1 MLEDKYFCSNLDTS
15 HNYEVY
21 VDSDYYILHDTTTN
35 TYYKFCPEIDIRNY
49 HIISV
54 QDSTAVQDRNF
65 EPCDV
70 SNSIFTSVNSF
81 KLIIIFF
88 CIFYLA
94 IKVIN
99 LGSVALIKGGFF
111 GDI

>member
-1 MLEDKYFCSNLDTS
+1 MLKDNYYCSNLDAS

-21 VDSDYYILHDTTTN
+21 VDSDYYILHDLTTN
-35 TYYKFCPEIDIRNY
+35 TYYKFFPQVDIRNF
-49 HIISV
+49 HIV
-54 QDSTAVQDRNF
+54 QDSTLVQDRTY
-65 EPCDV
+65 EPCEV
-70 SNSIFTSVNSF
+70 SNSIFTSVNSY
-81 KLIIIFF
+81 KLVIIFL

>member
-1 MLEDKYFCSNLDTS
+1 MLRDSYYCSDLNAS
-15 HNYEVY
+15 HNFEVY
-21 VDSDYYILHDTTTN
+21 VDSNYYILHDLTTN
-35 TYYKFCPEIDIRNY
+35 IYYKFCPDVDIRNY
-49 HIISV
+49 HTIAEV
-54 QDSTAVQDRNF
+54 ENYNF
-65 EPCDV
+65 EPCEV
-70 SNSIFTSVNSF
+70 SNSIFTSVNSY
-81 KLIIIFF
+81 KLVIIFL

>member
-1 MLEDKYFCSNLDTS
+1 MLEDKYFCSNLNAS
-15 HNYEVY
+15 HKFEVY
-21 VDSDYYILHDTTTN
+21 VDSNYYILHDITTN
-35 TYYKFCPEIDIRNY
+35 TYYKFCPDVDIRNY
-49 HIISV
+49 HTTTDV
-54 QDSTAVQDRNF
+54 QDFTF
-65 EPCDV
+65 EPCEV

-81 KLIIIFF
+81 KLVIIFL

-99 LGSVALIKGGFF
+99 LGSVALIKGGLF

>member
-1 MLEDKYFCSNLDTS
+1 MLKDNYYCSNLDTS
-15 HNYEVY
+15 HNFEVY
-21 VDSDYYILHDTTTN
+21 VDSDFYILHDIN
-35 TYYKFCPEIDIRNY
+35 SNIYYKFCPNIDIRNY
-49 HIISV
+49 HTTTDI
-54 QDSTAVQDRNF
+54 QNYTF
-65 EPCDV
+65 EPCEV
-70 SNSIFTSVNSF
+70 SNSIFTSVNAYKF
-81 KLIIIFF
+81 VIIFL

>member
-1 MLEDKYFCSNLDTS
+1 MLEDNYYCSNLDTS
-15 HNYEVY
+15 HNFEVY
-21 VDSDYYILHDTTTN
+21 VDSDFYILHDININ
-35 TYYKFCPEIDIRNY
+35 TYYKFCPNIDIRNY
-49 HIISV
+49 HTITDI
-54 QDSTAVQDRNF
+54 QNYTF
-65 EPCDV
+65 EPCKV
-70 SNSIFTSVNSF
+70 SNSIFTSVNAYKF
-81 KLIIIFF
+81 VIIFL

>member
-1 MLEDKYFCSNLDTS
+1 MLEDKYYCSNLEAS

-21 VDSDYYILHDTTTN
+21 VDSNYYILHDLTDN
-35 TYYKFCPEIDIRNY
+35 IYYKFCPNVDIRNY
-49 HIISV
+49 HTITNV
-54 QDSTAVQDRNF
+54 EGFNY
-65 EPCDV
+65 EPCEV

-81 KLIIIFF
+81 KLVIIFL
-88 CIFYLA
+88 CIFYLV

>member
-1 MLEDKYFCSNLDTS
+1 MLEDKYYCSNLDTS
-15 HNYEVY
+15 HIYEVY
-21 VDSDYYILHDTTTN
+21 VDSNYYILHDLDDDI
-35 TYYKFCPEIDIRNY
+35 YYKFCPEVDIRNY
-49 HIISV
+49 HTITNV
-54 QDSTAVQDRNF
+54 EGFTF
-65 EPCDV
+65 EPCEV

-81 KLIIIFF
+81 KLVIIFL
-88 CIFYLA
+88 CIFYLV

>member
-1 MLEDKYFCSNLDTS
+1 MLEDKYYCSNLDTS

-21 VDSDYYILHDTTTN
+21 VDDNYYILHDLDDDI
-35 TYYKFCPEIDIRNY
+35 YYKFCPEVDIRNF
-49 HIISV
+49 HTITNV
-54 QDSTAVQDRNF
+54 EGFTF
-65 EPCDV
+65 EPCEV

-81 KLIIIFF
+81 KLVIIFL
-88 CIFYLA
+88 CIFYLV

>member
-1 MLEDKYFCSNLDTS
+1 MLEDKYYCSNLNAS
-15 HNYEVY
+15 HQYEVF
-21 VDSDYYILHDTTTN
+21 VDSNYYILHDLTTD
-35 TYYKFCPEIDIRNY
+35 TYYKFCPDVDIRNY
-49 HIISV
+49 HTLTDV
-54 QDSTAVQDRNF
+54 HGYTF
-65 EPCDV
+65 EPCEV

-81 KLIIIFF
+81 KLVIIFL

>member
-1 MLEDKYFCSNLDTS
+1 MHVDKYYCSNLDAS

-21 VDSDYYILHDTTTN
+21 VDSNFYILHDKTSN
-35 TYYKFCPEIDIRNY
+35 IYYKFCPDVDVRNY
-49 HIISV
+49 HIV
-54 QDSTAVQDRNF
+54 QDSTFLQYSTF
-65 EPCDV
+65 EPCQV
-70 SNSIFTSVNSF
+70 SNSIFTSVNSY
-81 KLIIIFF
+81 KLVIIFL

-99 LGSVALIKGGFF
+99 LGSVALIKGGLF

>member
-1 MLEDKYFCSNLDTS
+1 MLEDKYYCSNLNVS

-21 VDSDYYILHDTTTN
+21 VDSNYYILHDLTTN
-35 TYYKFCPEIDIRNY
+35 SYYKFCPDVDIRNY
-49 HIISV
+49 HTITDVENLS
-54 QDSTAVQDRNF
+54 F
-65 EPCDV
+65 EPCEV

-81 KLIIIFF
+81 KLVIIFL
-88 CIFYLA
+88 CIFYLV

-99 LGSVALIKGGFF
+99 LGSVALIKGGLF

>member
-1 MLEDKYFCSNLDTS
+1 MLEDRYYCSNLNAS

-21 VDSDYYILHDTTTN
+21 VDSNYYILHDLTTN
-35 TYYKFCPEIDIRNY
+35 IYYKFCPEVDIRNY
-49 HIISV
+49 HIV
-54 QDSTAVQDRNF
+54 QDSTFVQDRTF
-65 EPCDV
+65 EPCEV

-81 KLIIIFF
+81 KLVIIFL
-88 CIFYLA
+88 CIFYLV

-99 LGSVALIKGGFF
+99 LGSVALMKGGFF

>member
-1 MLEDKYFCSNLDTS
+1 MQEDKYYCSNLDAS

-21 VDSDYYILHDTTTN
+21 VDSNYYILHDLTDN
-35 TYYKFCPEIDIRNY
+35 IFYKFCPTVDIRNY
-49 HIISV
+49 HIVTDIENFS
-54 QDSTAVQDRNF
+54 F
-65 EPCDV
+65 EPCEV
-70 SNSIFTSVNSF
+70 SNSIFTSVNAY
-81 KLIIIFF
+81 KLVVIFL

-111 GDI
+111 GDL

>member
-1 MLEDKYFCSNLDTS
+1 MQEDKYFCSNLDAS

-21 VDSDYYILHDTTTN
+21 VDSNYYILHDLTTN
-35 TYYKFCPEIDIRNY
+35 IYYKFCPEVDIRNY
-49 HIISV
+49 HTITDV
-54 QDSTAVQDRNF
+54 EGFTF
-65 EPCDV
+65 EPCEV

-81 KLIIIFF
+81 KLIIIFL
-88 CIFYLA
+88 CCFYLA